1 MLNFCANLSM
11 LFNEVKFMEKFKL
24 ASENGF
30 KGIEY
35 LFPYDYSKSEIKD
48 QLNDNNLS
56 QILFDFPAGNFAAGE
71 RGIAIFPERKNEF
84 REGVHKAIDYATF
97 LNCERL
103 TVLVG
108 IADGKYTTEKY
119 NETLIENLLYA
130 ADHVKNTDIK
140 ILVEALNTIDAPNYF
155 VSSTSHCKE
164 IIKAVNLPSVKI
176 QYDIYHMQI
185 MEGDIIRTFEN
196 NFDKIGHIQI
206 ADNPGRNEPGTGELN
221 YKKIFEYLNN
231 SDYDGWIGC
240 EYAPKTNTLESL
252 KWVREYGVINA

>member
-1 MLNFCANLSM
+1 M
-11 LFNEVKFMEKFKL
+11 LFNEVKFIDKFKL
-24 ASENGF
+24 ASKNGF

-35 LFPYDYSKSEIKD
+35 LFPYDYSKSDIKD
-48 QLNDNNLS
+48 QLSDNNLS
-56 QILFDFPAGNFAAGE
+56 QILFDFPAGNFAEGE

-108 IADGKYTTEKY
+108 IADEKYTTEQY

-130 ADHVKNTDIK
+130 AGQVKNTNIT

-164 IIKAVNLPSVKI
+164 IITAVNLPSVKI

-240 EYAPKTNTLESL
+240 EYAPKNNTLESL

>member
-1 MLNFCANLSM
+1 M
-11 LFNEVKFMEKFKL
+11 
-24 ASENGF
+24 
-30 KGIEY
+30 
-35 LFPYDYSKSEIKD
+35 
-48 QLNDNNLS
+48 
-56 QILFDFPAGNFAAGE
+56 
-71 RGIAIFPERKNEF
+71 
-84 REGVHKAIDYATF
+84 
-97 LNCERL
+97 
-103 TVLVG
+103 
-108 IADGKYTTEKY
+108 
-119 NETLIENLLYA
+119 
-130 ADHVKNTDIK
+130 
-140 ILVEALNTIDAPNYF
+140 EALNTIDAPNYF

-252 KWVREYGVINA
+252 KSVSYTHLTLPTILLV

>member
-1 MLNFCANLSM
+1 M
-11 LFNEVKFMEKFKL
+11 LFNEVKFIDKFKL

-35 LFPYDYSKSEIKD
+35 LFPYDYSKSDIKD
-48 QLNDNNLS
+48 QLSDNNLS
-56 QILFDFPAGNFAAGE
+56 QILFDFPAGNFAEGE

-84 REGVHKAIDYATF
+84 REGVHKAIEYATF
-97 LNCERL
+97 LNCDRL

-108 IADGKYTTEKY
+108 IADGKYTTEQY

-130 ADHVKNTDIK
+130 ADQVKNTNIT

-164 IIKAVNLPSVKI
+164 IIKAVNLQSVKI

-240 EYAPKTNTLESL
+240 EYAPKNNTLQSL
-252 KWVREYGVINA
+252 KWIREYGVMNA

>member
-11 LFNEVKFMEKFKL
+11 LFNEVKFIDKFKL
-24 ASENGF
+24 ASKNGF

-35 LFPYDYSKSEIKD
+35 LFPYDYSKSDIKD
-48 QLNDNNLS
+48 QLSDNNLS
-56 QILFDFPAGNFAAGE
+56 QILFDFPAGNFAEGE

-108 IADGKYTTEKY
+108 IADEKYTTEQY

-130 ADHVKNTDIK
+130 AGQVKNTNIT

-164 IIKAVNLPSVKI
+164 IITAVNLPSVKI

-240 EYAPKTNTLESL
+240 EYAPKNNTLESL

>member
-11 LFNEVKFMEKFKL
+11 LFNEVKFIDKFKL

-35 LFPYDYSKSEIKD
+35 LFPYDYSKSDIKD
-48 QLNDNNLS
+48 QLSDNNLS
-56 QILFDFPAGNFAAGE
+56 QILFDFPAGNFAEGE

-84 REGVHKAIDYATF
+84 REGVHKAIEYATF
-97 LNCERL
+97 LNCDRL

-108 IADGKYTTEKY
+108 IADGKYTTEQY

-130 ADHVKNTDIK
+130 ADQVKNTNIT

-164 IIKAVNLPSVKI
+164 IIKAVNLQSVKI

-240 EYAPKTNTLESL
+240 EYAPKNNTLQCL
-252 KWVREYGVINA
+252 KWIREYGVMNS

>member
-11 LFNEVKFMEKFKL
+11 LFNEVKFIDKFKL
-24 ASENGF
+24 ASKNGF

-35 LFPYDYSKSEIKD
+35 LFPYDYSKSDIKD
-48 QLNDNNLS
+48 QLSDINLS
-56 QILFDFPAGNFAAGE
+56 LILFDFPAGIFAEGE

-97 LNCERL
+97 LNWERL

-108 IADGKYTTEKY
+108 IADGKYTTEQY

-130 ADHVKNTDIK
+130 ADQVKNTNIT

-164 IIKAVNLPSVKI
+164 IIKAVNLQSVKI

-185 MEGDIIRTFEN
+185 MEGDIIRTLEN

-231 SDYDGWIGC
+231 SDNDGWIGC
-240 EYAPKTNTLESL
+240 EYAPKNYTLESL
-252 KWVREYGVINA
+252 KWIREYGVMND

>member
-11 LFNEVKFMEKFKL
+11 LFNEVKFIDKFKL
-24 ASENGF
+24 ASKNGF

-35 LFPYDYSKSEIKD
+35 LFPYDYSKSDIKD
-48 QLNDNNLS
+48 QLSDNNLS
-56 QILFDFPAGNFAAGE
+56 QILFDFPAGNFAEVE

-108 IADGKYTTEKY
+108 IADGKYTTEQY

-130 ADHVKNTDIK
+130 ADQVKNTNIT

-164 IIKAVNLPSVKI
+164 IIKAVNLQSVKI

-240 EYAPKTNTLESL
+240 EYAPKNNTLESL